1 MNDLSNEM
9 EILNPDIKEVLVG
22 VRKLR
27 KIQLYPLSVVDQFKV
42 TDLFQE
48 ALGAFLVTK
57 NMDNTQLIALF
68 IHVFKSNLPKVLSL
82 VIDPEEDIDTLL
94 AEITNNQLSD
104 IVTIIYKSN
113 YEVISKNVGGL
124 LKNLPQMKKESPLER
139 PSPLSVKS
147 MDINSEISSEN
158 PGKMGE

>member
-1 MNDLSNEM
+1 MNDLTNEM

-27 KIQLYPLSVVDQFKV
+27 KLQLYPLSVVDQFKV

-68 IHVFKSNLPKVLSL
+68 IHIFKTNLPKVFSL
-82 VIDPEEDIDTLL
+82 VIDPEENIDILL

-104 IVTIIYKSN
+104 IVTILYKSN

-124 LKNLPQMKKESPLER
+124 LKNLPQMKKELPLER
-139 PSPLSVKS
+139 PLPLSVKS
-147 MDINSEISSEN
+147 MDINSETSLES
-158 PGKMGE
+158 PGKMEE

>member
-1 MNDLSNEM
+1 MDDTNEM
-9 EILNPDIKEVLVG
+9 EILNPDIKEAVVG
-22 VRKLR
+22 IRKLR

-68 IHVFKSNLPKVLSL
+68 IHIFKTNLPKVLSL
-82 VIDPEEDIDTLL
+82 VVDPEEDMDKLL

-104 IVTIIYKSN
+104 IITILYKSN
-113 YEVISKNVGGL
+113 YEVISKNVSGL
-124 LKNLPQMKKESPLER
+124 LKKLPPMKNGSPLER
-139 PSPLSVKS
+139 PLPLSVKS
-147 MDINSEISSEN
+147 TDTESKISSES
-158 PGKMGE
+158 P